1 MPTIESIFNEAL
13 ELIDD
18 PRYKMNND
26 GLKIIIKIEAR
37 TGKPYCFSLQKEI
50 MDTPS
55 LTKKILAP
63 MQPIGF
69 NF

>member
-1 MPTIESIFNEAL
+1 MPTIENIFNEAL
-13 ELIDD
+13 EILDD
-18 PRYKMNND
+18 PTYNMNND
-26 GLKIIIKIEAR
+26 GLKIIIKVDGQ

-55 LTKKILAP
+55 LTKKILLPFQA
-63 MQPIGF
+63 IGF